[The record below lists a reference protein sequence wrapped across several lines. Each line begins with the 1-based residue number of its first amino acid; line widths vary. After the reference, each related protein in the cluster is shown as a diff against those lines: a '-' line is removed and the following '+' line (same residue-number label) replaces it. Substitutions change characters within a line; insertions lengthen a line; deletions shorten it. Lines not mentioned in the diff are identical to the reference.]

1 MGCIGIGA
9 WESPGLQRKRG
20 HDGKRG
26 LYGLYRDCG
35 DEEKPGLWKETRSR
49 QGKGVYE
56 GCVGV
61 GWVCRVFD
69 GRNVKKWDYGGCI
82 HGEMVDIGG
91 SILND
96 H

>member
-1 MGCIGIGA
+1 M
-9 WESPGLQRKRG
+9 
-20 HDGKRG
+20 
-26 LYGLYRDCG
+26 YRDWSLG
-35 DEEKPGLWKETRSR
+35 KSGFMEGSEVTT
-49 QGKGVYE
+49 GKGVYE